1 MTAPYPDYDAEDRP
15 TSKMDELAWEWI
27 EEPAPDPAF
36 PFLSYVA
43 LFCSIVVAIV
53 VLLVRM

>member
-1 MTAPYPDYDAEDRP
+1 MQPPYPDYDAENGPAPKWDD
-15 TSKMDELAWEWI
+15 MAWEWI
-27 EEPAPDPAF
+27 EEPPEPAF
-36 PFLSYVA
+36 PFFSYVA